1 MLAPHLTALPAG
13 TTAPTLGLGLDAGGT
28 QTRWALA
35 DTRGGLIAEGHVA
48 GFSALQLDT
57 PQGRDAVHLAVQ
69 ELAIALRPY
78 TQDLTL
84 GLYAGITGL
93 GDPAAEQAL
102 RHLFTEALPLTP
114 AFVTLTQD
122 MDIAYRA
129 AFAPGD
135 GYLLYAGTGSI
146 AAFVDAQGRSHRVGG
161 RGPVLGDEGGG
172 YWIATQALAHIW
184 RNEDMQPGTWRESAM
199 ARRVFEF
206 LGGSDWALSRR
217 FMSGKERGAI
227 GQLALQVAASAAD
240 DEAAQA
246 LLRRAG
252 AELARLAY
260 VLMQRF
266 GPRPVALAG
275 RALQLHPLIEQSLRQ
290 HLAADVDVRLIADL
304 AAHRTAAQLAFIA
317 HRNPD
322 PGAEAGTLLDVAA
335 TPDGTPFKP

>member
-1 MLAPHLTALPAG
+1 MLATDSTAPSAD
-13 TTAPTLGLGLDAGGT
+13 TTAPTLGLGLDAGGS

-35 DTRGGLIAEGHVA
+35 DARGGLIAEGHVA

-57 PQGRDAVHLAVQ
+57 PQGRDAVHRAVQ
-69 ELAIALRPY
+69 ELALVLRPH

-93 GDPAAEQAL
+93 GDARAEQTL
-102 RHLFTEALPLTP
+102 RQLFTEALPLAA
-114 AFVTLTQD
+114 AFVTLRQD

-129 AFAPGD
+129 AFAPGV

-146 AAFVDAQGRSHRVGG
+146 AAFIDAQGRSHRVGG

-184 RNEDMQPGTWRESAM
+184 RNEDMRPGAWRDSAM
-199 ARRVFEF
+199 ARRIFGF

-217 FMSGKERGAI
+217 FMSVNERGVI
-227 GQLALQVAASAAD
+227 GQLALQVAASAID

-260 VLMQRF
+260 VLTQRF

-275 RALQLHPLIEQSLRQ
+275 RALQLHPLIEQSLRH
-290 HLAADVDVRLIADL
+290 HLAANVEVSLIADL
-304 AAHRTAAQLAFIA
+304 AAHRTAAQLAFTA
-317 HRNPD
+317 HSVRNPD
-322 PGAEAGTLLDVAA
+322 TDQEP
-335 TPDGTPFKP
+335 PQ